1 MNKKLKIGLFL
12 DTFYPHTDGVVIV
25 VDNLARRLA
34 KNNDVTLIVPQTEN
48 IDYSKFPY
56 KIITIKSHRFLNTE
70 YNFSFSQPKHSKL
83 YKKLL
88 KEKFD
93 IIHIHSPFMVGRL
106 GLKLSKDLNVPSIC
120 TMHTLF
126 DREIKKIFSSNFIV
140 KPIIKNII
148 KVYNKSNT
156 CISVNKSTAEVY
168 KEYGY
173 KYTPKVI
180 YNGTDIK
187 EAKDTNI
194 VNKLFNLNEKDNVLL
209 FVGRINEVKNIFFI
223 LDSLKLLKEN
233 EYKFKMIYVGSGPD
247 EEKLKNKIK
256 EYNLEN
262 EVIMAGKINDRDLLS
277 SIYKR
282 ADLFLFPSTFDTCS
296 LVQIEAA
303 INETPGLFIENSV
316 TAETITDNVNGYL
329 SKENVNDYKNK
340 IEEILNDKLKLKKIS
355 KNAKKMLSRSFDD
368 VTLETYNLYL
378 EEINKK

>member
-126 DREIKKIFSSNFIV
+126 DREIKKLFSSNFIV

-247 EEKLKNKIK
+247 EEKLKYKIK
-256 EYNLEN
+256 KYNLEN
-262 EVIMAGKINDRDLLS
+262 EVIIAGKINDRDLLS